1 MATRQDVAA
10 LAGVSV
16 ATVSYVINGTKNV
29 TPEVRHR
36 VERAVSELNYRPNL
50 LARSLSKKE
59 TRHVAM
65 LVENLNNPHYCEM
78 LSGAQTIASEKG
90 YIVSVISIDLAR
102 PDDVLDLASRGLDGV
117 ILALATENTTVQ
129 SMLPSHFPV
138 ISPGKYIEFD
148 YSQAFDDL
156 LDALLSDGHRDIAFL
171 SGLPISSPQHW
182 RYHAWKDSLEK
193 HGLPLRPELIVDGL
207 PSAATDEAEGE
218 RAMRELLAR
227 DVPFTA
233 VYAVNDLM
241 ALGAMR
247 ELHSRGLRIPQDV
260 SIVGCDRLQ
269 LLRYFI
275 PSLATMDV
283 HPFET
288 GRQLMKML
296 IDEIGGVTQKK
307 CVIQVDFV
315 SGESIAPVHAR

>member
-1 MATRQDVAA
+1 MFSKILIANRGEIAVRIIRACKEM
-10 LAGVSV
+10 GI
-16 ATVSYVINGTKNV
+16 ATV
-29 TPEVRHR
+29 
-36 VERAVSELNYRPNL
+36 AVYSQADEGAL
-50 LARSLSKKE
+50 
-59 TRHVAM
+59 HVAM
-65 LVENLNNPHYCEM
+65 ADESYCIGPAPSEESYLHQHRIITAAQ
-78 LSGAQTIASEKG
+78 LSGAQAIASEKG

-102 PDDVLDLASRGLDGV
+102 PTDVLDLASRGLDGV

-129 SMLPSHFPV
+129 SMLPPHFPV

-156 LDALLSDGHRDIAFL
+156 LDTFFSDGHRDIAFL

-182 RYHAWKDSLEK
+182 RFQAWKHSLEK
-193 HGLPLRPELIVDGL
+193 RGLPLRPELIVDGL
-207 PSAATDEAEGE
+207 PSAVTDETEGA

-247 ELHSRGLRIPQDV
+247 ELHARGLRVPQDV
-260 SIVGCDRLQ
+260 SVAGCDRLQ

-288 GRQLMKML
+288 GRQLMEML
-296 IDEIGGVTQKK
+296 IDEIGGVPQKK
-307 CVIQVDFV
+307 HTIHVDFV
-315 SGESIAPVHAR
+315 GGESIAPLSAR

>member
-182 RYHAWKDSLEK
+182 RYHTWKDSLEK
-193 HGLPLRPELIVDGL
+193 HGLTLRPELIVDGL

>member
-1 MATRQDVAA
+1 MATRQDVAT

-16 ATVSYVINGTKNV
+16 ATVSYVVNGTKNV
-29 TPEVRHR
+29 TPEVRCR
-36 VERAVSELNYRPNL
+36 VERAVAALNYRPNL
-50 LARSLSKKE
+50 LARSLSTKE

-65 LVENLNNPHYCEM
+65 LVDNLNNPHYCEM
-78 LSGAQTIASEKG
+78 LSGAQAIASEKG

-102 PDDVLDLASRGLDGV
+102 PTDVLDLASRGLDGV

-129 SMLPSHFPV
+129 SMLPPHFPV

-156 LDALLSDGHRDIAFL
+156 LDTFFSGGHRDIAFL
-171 SGLPISSPQHW
+171 SGLPVSSSQHW
-182 RYHAWKDSLEK
+182 RFQAWKRSLEK
-193 HGLPLRPELIVDGL
+193 RGLPLRPELIVDGL
-207 PSAATDEAEGE
+207 PSAVTDETEGA

-233 VYAVNDLM
+233 IYAVNDLM

-247 ELHSRGLRIPQDV
+247 ELHARGLRVPQDV
-260 SIVGCDRLQ
+260 SVAGCDRLQ

-288 GRQLMKML
+288 GRQLMEML
-296 IDEIGGVTQKK
+296 IDEIGGMPQKTHT
-307 CVIQVDFV
+307 VHVDFV
-315 SGESIAPVHAR
+315 GGESIAPLSAR